1 MGNLFVAI
9 YNFFERH
16 KVWLWCCTIACFLL
30 VGYFARQIKLE
41 EDITKILPQDKK
53 LDKLQQVFQDSRF
66 ADKLIVT
73 ISQKDTTKEAQ
84 PDSLTAYAAALS
96 ARAGE
101 QLSPYIRQIQSQAD
115 DAMVMGLMQ
124 VIQQHLPIF
133 LEEKDYTKIDSLLQ
147 PAQLQQSLQ
156 YDYNT
161 LISPAGLVLKKMI
174 QADPVGISWI
184 GVKKLQHLQYDDQ
197 FELYDNYIITKDHRH
212 VMIFITPV
220 NPPGSTKINAQFLQG
235 LDKIKDSLDQQ
246 YPDIAAS
253 YFGGTAVSVGNA
265 TQLRRDTF
273 LTQGITVVLLIA
285 LIALFFKKKRA
296 PVLVMLPVVFGG
308 LFSLAWIY
316 VIKGQISVMA
326 MGAGAVVLGIA
337 VNYSLHVFNHFR
349 HSQDIREVIDDLA
362 TPMTLGSFTTIG
374 GFLCLQFVHSP
385 MLKDVGLFA
394 AFSLIGAALFS
405 LVFLP
410 HWIVMGHKTDHV
422 AAHHHNW
429 LDRLSARTPEKNKFL
444 VGGIFLLT
452 IVFFYTARNVSFES
466 DMMRMNYMTPQLKAA
481 EAQLNSVNSYIAQ
494 SVYVVS
500 DGHNLESAL
509 ENGEQLLPV
518 IEQLQEKGI
527 VKKYAGVQALLL
539 SDKEQK
545 ERIQRWND
553 FWKTRSNDT
562 DKRTALLAD
571 LRRQGAGFGFSAT
584 AFDHFDQLVHKDF
597 QPLGPDAMQVL
608 RSGNLGDFIIDK
620 NGTLSVVT
628 LLKVDPAHKQAVYD
642 ALENIPNTT
651 VLDKQY
657 AANRLVEVIKDE
669 FNSIAWMTSLLVFAA
684 LLLSYGRIELALITF
699 IPMAISWIWILG
711 IMGLFGIKFNI
722 VNIILSTFIFGLGD
736 DYSIFMMDGLL
747 QEYRTGKKTLSSFKS
762 SIFLSAITTILG
774 LGVLIFA
781 QHPSLKS
788 IALISIIGIGTV
800 VLISQVMIP
809 FLFNWLITNRVNKGY
824 APWTMKGWTLAV
836 FSFTY
841 FTLGCFILTAIG
853 TLLIRWNPFD
863 KEKGKVLYHRILS
876 AYTHSVL
883 YIMGN
888 VKKRIINPGNEQ
900 LQQPAVIISNH
911 QSFLDILVS
920 TMLHPKVILLTNQ
933 WVWRSPV
940 FGSVVRLAD
949 YYPVADGAEG
959 AIEKLRERVAEGY
972 SIVVYPEGTR
982 SPDPTIKRFH
992 KGAFYIAEQLG
1003 LDVLPMVIHGTAY
1016 TMSKGDFL
1024 LKDGTVSVKYL
1035 PRIKQADKSWGD
1047 NYSARTKSISRYFRE
1062 QYEMLRAETEVPEYF
1077 REQLKYN
1084 YIYKGPV
1091 LEWYMRIKTKM
1102 ENNYQLFHEL
1112 LPKEGRILDIGCGYG
1127 FMDYMLTWT
1136 SPGRMITGID
1146 YDEDKIA
1153 TAAWC
1158 YNKPA
1163 QLQFIH
1169 GDISTATLE
1178 PYDAFILSDVLHYLP
1193 AEEQELLLQ
1202 QCIERLAP
1210 DGVIVIRD
1218 GDSDMTKRHEGTRF
1232 TEFMSTKVIG
1242 FNKTKEQQ
1250 LSFFSAAHVRS
1261 LVNKYGAVAEE
1272 IDNTRYTSNVIFV
1285 IKKLRQENYA
1295 PL

>member
-9 YNFFERH
+9 YNFFERR
-16 KVWLWCCTIACFLL
+16 KAWMWCCTIASFLL
-30 VGYFARQIKLE
+30 VGYFAAQIKLE

-66 ADKLIVT
+66 ADKLIIT
-73 ISQKDTTKEAQ
+73 ISQKDISKEAQ
-84 PDSLTAYAAALS
+84 PDSLTAYAAALTT
-96 ARAGE
+96 RAGA
-101 QLSPYIRQIQSQAD
+101 QLSPYIRQIQSQTD
-115 DAMVMGLMQ
+115 DAMIMGLMQ
-124 VIQQHLPIF
+124 VIQQHLPVF
-133 LEEKDYTKIDSLLQ
+133 LEANDYAKIDSLLM
-147 PAQLQQSLQ
+147 PGQLQQSLQ

-197 FELYDNYIITKDHRH
+197 FELYDNYIITKDHKH
-212 VMIFITPV
+212 LMIFITPV
-220 NPPGSTKINAQFLQG
+220 NPPGATKINAQFLKG
-235 LDKIKDSLDQQ
+235 LDGIKDSLDRQ
-246 YPDIAAS
+246 YPGIAAS

-265 TQLRRDTF
+265 TQLRQDTF
-273 LTQGITVVLLIA
+273 LTQGITVVLLIV

-296 PVLVMLPVVFGG
+296 PVLVMLPVIFGG

-316 VIKGQISVMA
+316 VIKGHIAVMA
-326 MGAGAVVLGIA
+326 LGAGAVVLGIA
-337 VNYSLHVFNHFR
+337 VNYSLHVFNHYR
-349 HSQDIREVIDDLA
+349 HSHDIREVISDLA

-394 AFSLIGAALFS
+394 ALSLVGAALFS
-405 LVFLP
+405 LIFLP
-410 HWIVMGHKTDHV
+410 HWIVMGRQP
-422 AAHHHNW
+422 AAVNVHHDNW
-429 LDRLSARTPEKNKFL
+429 LDKLSALRPEKNKCL
-444 VGGIFLLT
+444 VGAIFLLT

-466 DMMRMNYMTPQLKAA
+466 DMMRMNYMAPQLKAA
-481 EAQLNSVNSYIAQ
+481 EAQLNSVNAYVAQ

-500 DGHNLESAL
+500 DGRNLEGAL
-509 ENGEQLLPV
+509 ENGEQLVPV
-518 IEQLQEKGI
+518 IGQLQQQGI

-539 SDKEQK
+539 SAKEQQL
-545 ERIQRWND
+545 RINRWNNY
-553 FWKTRSNDT
+553 WTA
-562 DKRTALLAD
+562 DKKQQLLQC
-571 LRRQGAGFGFSAT
+571 LRKEGSTLGFSAS
-584 AFDHFDQLVHKDF
+584 AFDSFDKLINSNF
-597 QPLGPDAMQVL
+597 QPLEPEALKVL
-608 RSGNLGDFIIDK
+608 RSGNLGDFIIEK
-620 NGTLSVVT
+620 NGATSVVT

-642 ALENIPNTT
+642 ALEKLPGTT
-651 VLDKQY
+651 VLDRQY
-657 AANRLVEVIKDE
+657 AANRLVEVVKDE
-669 FNSIAWMTSLLVFAA
+669 FNSIAWMTSLLVFFA

-699 IPMAISWIWILG
+699 IPMAVSWIWILG

-809 FLFNWLITNRVNKGY
+809 FLFNWLITGRVRKGF
-824 APWTMKGWTLAV
+824 APWTFKGWTLSV

-841 FTLGCFILTAIG
+841 FATGSFLLTAIG
-853 TLLIRWNPFD
+853 TILIRWNPFN
-863 KEKGKVLYHRILS
+863 KEKGKIVYHRILS

-883 YIMGN
+883 YIMRN
-888 VKKRIINPGNEQ
+888 VKKRIINPLNEQ
-900 LQQPAVIISNH
+900 LEKPAVIISNH

-940 FGSVVRLAD
+940 FGAVVRLAD

-959 AIEKLRERVAEGY
+959 AIEKLRERVAAGY

-982 SPDPTIKRFH
+982 SPDPALKRFH

-1003 LDVLPMVIHGTAY
+1003 LDILPMVIHGTAY
-1016 TMSKGDFL
+1016 TMTKGDFL

-1035 PRIKQADKSWGD
+1035 PRIRQNDKSWGD
-1047 NYSARTKSISRYFRE
+1047 NYSARTKSVSRYFKQ
-1062 QYEMLRAETEVPEYF
+1062 QYEVLRAETEVPKYF

-1091 LEWYMRIKTKM
+1091 LEWYMRVKTKM
-1102 ENNYQLFHEL
+1102 ENNYELFHEL

-1127 FMDYMLTWT
+1127 FMDYILAWT
-1136 SPGRMITGID
+1136 APGRNITGID

-1153 TAAWC
+1153 TAAYC
-1158 YNKPA
+1158 FKKA
-1163 QLQFIH
+1163 EQLQFIH
-1169 GDISTATLE
+1169 GDISDTPFE
-1178 PYDAFILSDVLHYLP
+1178 EYDAFILSDVLHYLP
-1193 AEEQELLLQ
+1193 AEEQETLLQ
-1202 QCIERLAP
+1202 QCIARLAP
-1210 DGVIVIRD
+1210 GGVIVVRD
-1218 GDSDMTKRHEGTRF
+1218 GDSDKAKRHEGTKF

-1242 FNKTKEQQ
+1242 FNKTKDQQ
-1250 LSFFSAAHVRS
+1250 LTFFSATHVRN
-1261 LVNKYGAVAEE
+1261 LVQKYGAVAEE

-1285 IKKLRQENYA
+1285 IKKLPQENYA
-1295 PL
+1295 TL